1 MRYEDEPIAD
11 PFTAL
16 EPDPRWSDEDFL
28 LWQRTIEDEMDQQRL
43 DSMRDEGVR
52 EGAQ

>member
-1 MRYEDEPIAD
+1 MKDDDEIAD

-16 EPDPRWSDEDFL
+16 EPDPRWSEEDFL
-28 LWQRTIEDEMDQQRL
+28 LWKRTIEDEIDQQRL